1 MSDST
6 NHRRFYRLQYPEQ
19 MMPTATI
26 GQSQYA
32 VAEISEGGMR
42 IRCAQPREFR
52 IGATVDGLVT
62 FEDGQTIEF
71 SGVIYR
77 RDETDYVIAP
87 LEGVSFKL
95 VVAQQQQ
102 VLSQFAAVVKNSD

>member
-6 NHRRFYRLQYPEQ
+6 NHRRFYRLQYPEK

-32 VAEISEGGMR
+32 VSEISEGGMR
-42 IRCAQPREFR
+42 IRCSQPREFR
-52 IGATVDGLVT
+52 IGDTIEGLAT

-95 VVAQQQQ
+95 VVAQQQK
-102 VLSQFAAVVKNSD
+102 VLSQFAAVVKDSD